1 MDKKDN
7 SIHKVKTVGILG
19 ATGII
24 GELLTELLRQRN
36 FSVLRGSR
44 SLKNGYGTQS
54 VNIDDAVSVKKF
66 VDQCNIVI
74 NCTGPSLLTS
84 KKILPVI
91 IEAEKDYIDAFGWT
105 RDAKYLNQ
113 RKSRI
118 ILNSGSVPGILGVLI
133 KNMWNEKSQ
142 KVKVW
147 SGGREMGSIG
157 SIGDIILSSVNG
169 YGKSNYYME
178 QAKVVKSIKPSIE
191 LFDNADIF
199 PDDISTQLVLTDE
212 MEAVSQYL
220 GIRDLWN
227 YTIWADKHM
236 KQIMMTGC
244 MEAVKLKKEEEL
256 KELFATMLEKMRK
269 LNGTKQT
276 WFTIVIEVVGGNGK
290 NILRLDT
297 DNSFKLTASMIAHMV
312 DILLYQKIPRRTY
325 WPFELADPNE
335 VLKFIQKIGT
345 SIDIYGEL

>member
-191 LFDNADIF
+191 IFDNADIF
-199 PDDISTQLVLTDE
+199 SDDISTQLVLTDE

-244 MEAVKLKKEEEL
+244 MEAVKLKR
-256 KELFATMLEKMRK
+256 RK
-269 LNGTKQT
+269 N
-276 WFTIVIEVVGGNGK
+276 
-290 NILRLDT
+290 
-297 DNSFKLTASMIAHMV
+297 
-312 DILLYQKIPRRTY
+312 
-325 WPFELADPNE
+325 
-335 VLKFIQKIGT
+335 
-345 SIDIYGEL
+345 

>member
-142 KVKVW
+142 KVKV
-147 SGGREMGSIG
+147 
-157 SIGDIILSSVNG
+157 
-169 YGKSNYYME
+169 
-178 QAKVVKSIKPSIE
+178 
-191 LFDNADIF
+191 
-199 PDDISTQLVLTDE
+199 
-212 MEAVSQYL
+212 
-220 GIRDLWN
+220 
-227 YTIWADKHM
+227 
-236 KQIMMTGC
+236 
-244 MEAVKLKKEEEL
+244 
-256 KELFATMLEKMRK
+256 
-269 LNGTKQT
+269 
-276 WFTIVIEVVGGNGK
+276 
-290 NILRLDT
+290 
-297 DNSFKLTASMIAHMV
+297 
-312 DILLYQKIPRRTY
+312 
-325 WPFELADPNE
+325 
-335 VLKFIQKIGT
+335 
-345 SIDIYGEL
+345 